1 MREILH
7 IFKKDVR
14 RHWPE
19 ILVSF
24 VLLGLFLKVTLLG
37 PDRRQIGTSS
47 PWLWLTAESI
57 PPLMSA
63 FWAFLAVRVVQGE
76 TLVGDRQWWVTKPY
90 EWWKLLAAKE
100 LFLVVFIA
108 LPLFFVQLYLL
119 HHSGFPVVSNL
130 PGVLLKMQ
138 YELGVVFFVGGVALG
153 CLTRNLW
160 QAVLTVVFTV
170 IGIAGVTSLLEKI
183 PNYSMSYAV
192 GGPSEVIGLLGS
204 ASLVG
209 AVGWQYARRKTWASR
224 ALILSGLLLH
234 YIAAA
239 LTPYRTLVERQYP
252 LVEPSAAPAYFTPGT
267 VHPPTKKHKNQS
279 PSFRDV
285 FLGIPLSVSRIAP
298 GHMVRIDGVRA
309 YAEPTG
315 GPRWDPGWQTQ
326 RTELWPDYQQT
337 YIAFTVKRK
346 DFESIKA
353 QPLRLQLELAFT
365 DVQEADARD
374 LILKDSEFPEE
385 RLGICHLDERNPSTI
400 NCLRPFEAPGLMA
413 TFDPATANCEVPK
426 DEKQL
431 FQDRISHAWF
441 APHNNSSSWPN
452 PVDNYQIYF
461 GSGEWAWPSYE
472 TTPRIAKRVFLCPGA
487 KVRLARPEEKKH
499 FRVKLEMDGV
509 RLEDLPGNQ
518 FDPN

>member
-19 ILVSF
+19 ILVSL
-24 VLLGLFLKVTLLG
+24 VLLGLFLKATLFG
-37 PDRRQIGTSS
+37 PDRRYIGTSF

-57 PPLMSA
+57 PSLMSA

-119 HHSGFPVVSNL
+119 HHAGFPVVSNL
-130 PGVLLKMQ
+130 FGVLKLQ
-138 YELGVVFFVGGVALG
+138 YELLAVLFLAGVALG

-160 QAVLTVVFTV
+160 QAVLTVILCFVGF
-170 IGIAGVTSLLEKI
+170 AGVTSLLEKV

-192 GGPSEVIGLLGS
+192 DNSGESIGLLES
-204 ASLVG
+204 VAIIG
-209 AVGWQYARRKTWASR
+209 AVAWQYARRRTWASR
-224 ALILSGLLLH
+224 ALILGGLLLS
-234 YIAAA
+234 YPVAA
-239 LTPYRTLVERQYP
+239 LTPYRALVERQYP
-252 LVEPSAAPAYFTPGT
+252 LVELDAAPAHFTPGT
-267 VHPPTKKHKNQS
+267 VHPPTKKSKNQ
-279 PSFRDV
+279 PAPFRDAFV
-285 FLGIPLSVSRIAP
+285 GIPLSVSGIAP
-298 GHMVRIDGVRA
+298 GHMVRIDGLRA
-309 YAEPTG
+309 YGEAFGAPI
-315 GPRWDPGWQTQ
+315 WNPGWQGQ
-326 RTELWPDYQQT
+326 AAEVWPEAEQT
-337 YIAFTVKRK
+337 WLTFTVKRS
-346 DFESIKA
+346 DFESIKT
-353 QPLRLQLELAFT
+353 QPLRLQLELALTEF
-365 DVQEADARD
+365 QEADPRD
-374 LILKDSEFPEE
+374 LTLKDGGFPEE
-385 RLGICHLDERNPSTI
+385 RLGICHLDERNSSTI
-400 NCLRPFEAPGLMA
+400 DCLRPFEAPGLMA

-441 APHNNSSSWPN
+441 APHNNSSAWLN

-461 GSGEWAWPSYE
+461 GSGEWAWPSDE
-472 TTPRIAKRVFLCPGA
+472 TTARIVKRVYLCPGA

-499 FRVKLEMDGV
+499 FRVKLKMDGV
-509 RLEDLPGNQ
+509 RLEDLSGNQ
-518 FDPN
+518 FD